1 MFKDYHIKIAPETVG
16 WSGRQ
21 AIVEFVVEK
30 LYLWSEMHFAVIC
43 EKNLGAD
50 LSTRLHPF
58 F

>member
-1 MFKDYHIKIAPETVG
+1 MFKDCHIKIAPETVG

-21 AIVEFVVEK
+21 AIVEIIVKK

-43 EKNLGAD
+43 KKNLGPD
-50 LSTRLHPF
+50 YSHF